1 MPFPTH
7 RIPLPTQIFL
17 LDHLRVMLRAGIPLS
32 RALESLGENVE
43 QRAVVGALV
52 ALHEAVERGT
62 SFAEGLAAH
71 PELLPRLVVELV
83 RAGEVAGGLEGALT
97 EAAAYL
103 RREHRL
109 RSSVQNALLYPA
121 IILSAMIV
129 LGTGVVV
136 FILPRLLDI
145 FRGVTIKL
153 PLPTRILLAISDAI
167 AAHGAIVGGLL
178 VISIVALVIG
188 ARSTSGRPVWHRIII
203 SIGRLGRIAREV
215 NITRTARTLGGL
227 LRTDLPIVRALELTA
242 ATLGNVHYQAALRE
256 AAEIVERGGTLTDA
270 LSAHRDLFPATA
282 LQLVGVGEQTGELGT
297 LLADLA
303 DFYESD
309 LDHALRNLTVI
320 IEPVLMLLIGT
331 AVGFLAVAV
340 LQPMYSISQS
350 I

>member
-1 MPFPTH
+1 
-7 RIPLPTQIFL
+7 
-17 LDHLRVMLRAGIPLS
+17 HLRVMLRAGIPLS

-43 QRAVVGALV
+43 QRAVAGALT

-62 SFAEGLAAH
+62 PFAEGLAAH

-121 IILSAMIV
+121 IILTAMVV

-145 FRGVTIKL
+145 FRGVTIQL
-153 PLPTRILLAISDAI
+153 PLPTRVLLAISDAI
-167 AAHGAIVGGLL
+167 AAYGSVIGPLL
-178 VISIVALVIG
+178 VIAIVALVLG
-188 ARSTSGRPVWHRIII
+188 ARSTLGRPIWHRIILRL
-203 SIGRLGRIAREV
+203 GRLGSIAREV
-215 NITRTARTLGGL
+215 NVTRTARTLGGL

-242 ATLGNVHYQAALRE
+242 STLGNVHYQAALRD
-256 AAEIVERGGTLTDA
+256 AATVVERGGTLRDA
-270 LSAHRDLFPATA
+270 LSNHRDLFPATA
-282 LQLVGVGEQTGELGT
+282 LQLIGVGEQTGEIGT

-303 DFYESD
+303 DFYETD
-309 LDHALRNLTVI
+309 LDQALKNLTVI
-320 IEPVLMLLIGT
+320 IEPILMLVIGT